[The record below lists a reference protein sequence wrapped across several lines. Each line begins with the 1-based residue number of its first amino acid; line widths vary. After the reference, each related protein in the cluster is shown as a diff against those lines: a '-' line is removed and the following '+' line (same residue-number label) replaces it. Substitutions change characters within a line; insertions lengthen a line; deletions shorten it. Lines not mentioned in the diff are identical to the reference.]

1 MDGERRP
8 TVLLTADT
16 IGGVWTYA
24 AELARALAARGIDV
38 HLATMGAPVRADQ
51 RQQVAGRRGITLHA
65 SDWKLEWMPDGDDA
79 VDLAGAW
86 LLGLE
91 RQLRPDLVHLN
102 QFSFGALP
110 FRAPT
115 LLVAHSCVLSW
126 WQAVH
131 GYDAPADWDRYRQRV
146 AAGLAGA
153 DLVAAPT
160 RAMLDTLAGN
170 HGVRIAGRV
179 LPNGRSP
186 ALFRPGGKQP
196 VVLSA
201 GRFWDEAK
209 NLAALDAAAEGL
221 PWPVRV
227 AGSCVH
233 PGGRL
238 VLPRHARPLGQ
249 LDQDGLA
256 TQLGAA
262 AIYALPA
269 RYEPF
274 GLSVLEAALCG
285 CALVLGDIASLRE
298 TWGGAALYVPPDDSA
313 ALHATLL
320 RLIDQPDERARLGA
334 AARSRA
340 LQFSPGRMADACLA
354 AYASLAPAFHA
365 RREEVLPCA

>member
-1 MDGERRP
+1 MDGERPP

-16 IGGVWTYA
+16 VGGVWTYA
-24 AELARALAARGIDV
+24 AELARALASRGVDV

-51 RQQVAGRRGITLHA
+51 RQQVSGRPGITLHA
-65 SDWKLEWMPDGDDA
+65 SDWKLEWMPDGGDA

-86 LLGLE
+86 LLELE
-91 RQLRPDLVHLN
+91 RLVRPDVVHLN

-131 GYDAPADWDRYRQRV
+131 GGDAPPQWNTYRGRV

-153 DLVAAPT
+153 SLVAAPT
-160 RAMLDTLAGN
+160 QAMLDTLPGN
-170 HGVRIAGRV
+170 YGVRIAGRV

-186 ALFRPGGKQP
+186 ALFRPGDKQP
-196 VVLSA
+196 VVFSA

-209 NLAALDAAAEGL
+209 NLATLDAASDGL

-233 PGGRL
+233 PDGRVL
-238 VLPRHARPLGQ
+238 LPRSAKPLGQ
-249 LDQDGLA
+249 LGQDDIAMHL
-256 TQLGAA
+256 AA
-262 AIYALPA
+262 ASIYALPA

-274 GLSVLEAALCG
+274 GLSVLEAALSG
-285 CALVLGDIASLRE
+285 CVLVLGDIASLRE
-298 TWGGAALYVPPDDSA
+298 TWGGAAVYVPPNDPA

-320 RLIDQPDERARLGA
+320 RLIGDAPERTRLGA

-340 LQFSPGRMADACLA
+340 LHFSADRMADACLA

-365 RREEVLPCA
+365 HPEEVLPCA